1 MRLKYLVIGICA
13 LPILLGSTKP
23 EDKADRTLQ
32 VSYQLA
38 RRRDGLLLHV
48 RINGAPA
55 VMILDTGSAHTI
67 IQPDVLGSKAP
78 NVAPVHP
85 TPKSAGFIGDAV
97 GYEVQLQVGEW
108 KWKRRPVVVMDLARL
123 LAAYDE
129 RVDGLLGLDFREEF
143 SSILIDKETRKIT
156 FRR

>member
-1 MRLKYLVIGICA
+1 MRLKYLVIGISV
-13 LPILLGSTKP
+13 LPILLGSTKA
-23 EDKADRTLQ
+23 EDKTDRTLQ
-32 VSYQLA
+32 IPYELA
-38 RRRDGLLLHV
+38 KRRAGLLLHV

-78 NVAPVHP
+78 NVAPVYP
-85 TPKSAGFIGDAV
+85 VPKSAGFIGDAV

-108 KWKRRPVVVMDLARL
+108 KWKRRGVVVMDLARL

-129 RVDGLLGLDFREEF
+129 RVDGLLGLDFLQEF
-143 SSILIDKETRKIT
+143 SSILIDRETKTIT
-156 FRR
+156 FRK